1 MKRQSLSFSGQ
12 VLRTQAFRRI
22 LEEIHPS
29 VPSGMRSSPA
39 QAAALSRTRQPLF
52 SQVGGARLSF
62 AERFPRTMIALIA
75 AVHGPGRIGQA
86 LYGLL
91 VVLAA
96 GTGAGIAVRQTWLQH
111 NPPTVLDCGPD
122 LAYMLES
129 FPLSQVLPKIFKGEG
144 DCSKVTWSFLGLS
157 IAEWA
162 LVWFTL
168 FVLIGL
174 YLLLVRRP

>member
-52 SQVGGARLSF
+52 SQVGGACLSF

-75 AVHGPGRIGQA
+75 AA
-86 LYGLL
+86 LFAIT
-91 VVLAA
+91 VLAETESLRIA
-96 GTGAGIAVRQTWLQH
+96 GYIWH
-111 NPPTVLDCGPD
+111 
-122 LAYMLES
+122 
-129 FPLSQVLPKIFKGEG
+129 
-144 DCSKVTWSFLGLS
+144 
-157 IAEWA
+157 
-162 LVWFTL
+162 
-168 FVLIGL
+168 
-174 YLLLVRRP
+174 